1 MRVVLPSFGPLQSAE
16 VAGFPSSTPPPP
28 VALLSHIPTE
38 IHSLVLTV
46 SVYVQHG
53 HVKIG

>member
-46 SVYVQHG
+46 SVDVQHG